1 MRPCN
6 MFIIKATK
14 AVALTCLLGSL
25 LSPGLANA
33 DARDQ
38 AKRIHERLTG
48 VPPDAATLD
57 TMATQ
62 VSSSPVTAAYTAM
75 EDPAFYNVTIKNFV
89 APWTNEAMSSFVP
102 LNDYTATVIGVVRD
116 GLDFRRILYDDILY
130 VGQASGLPA
139 YSNTN
144 NNHYAAL
151 ERGNYDLSDPDILV
165 DTTQSSRNGLPSSA
179 TAGIMT
185 SRAAAQAFFS
195 AGTNRAMFRFTLL
208 NHLCNDLEQVNDVTR
223 PPDRI
228 RQDVSRSPGGDSR
241 VFLNNCVGC
250 HSGMDPMAQAFA
262 YYDYQYDADADPD
275 GELGRLIYNTVG
287 TVDPETGTRVQGKYL
302 INAGNFE
309 HGYVTTDDQ
318 WDNYWR
324 KGPNR
329 RLGWADTAPRG
340 SGSGAKSLGQE
351 LAQSEAFAE
360 CQVKKVFRN
369 VCLRDPVDT
378 ADHNQIDSMVNSLSA
393 SNFNLKQTF
402 AESAVYC
409 MGD

>member
-6 MFIIKATK
+6 MFRIKATK

-25 LSPGLANA
+25 ALPGSANA
-33 DARDQ
+33 DSRDQ

-57 TMATQ
+57 AMAAD
-62 VSSSPVTAAYTAM
+62 VAANNAEVAAFTAM
-75 EDPAFYNVTIKNFV
+75 NDQAFYNVTLKNFV

-116 GLDFRRILYDDILY
+116 ELDFRRILYDDILY
-130 VGQASGLPA
+130 IGPSGLPT
-139 YSNTN
+139 YSNAN

-151 ERGNYDLSDPDILV
+151 ESGNYDLSNPSILSR
-165 DTTQSSRNGLPSSA
+165 TTQSSRNGLPSSA

-185 SRAAAQAFFS
+185 SRAAAKAFFS

-262 YYDYQYDADADPD
+262 YYDYEYDADADPD

-287 TVDPETGTRVQGKYL
+287 TADPETGTRVQGKYL

-309 HGYVTTDDQ
+309 HGYVTTNDQ

-324 KGPNR
+324 EGPNR
-329 RLGWADTAPRG
+329 RLGWDGVLPG
-340 SGSGAKSLGQE
+340 SGSGAKSLGRE
-351 LAQSEAFAE
+351 FAYSEAFAE

-369 VCLRDPVDT
+369 VCLRDPVDS
-378 ADHNQIDSMVNSLSA
+378 ADHSKIENMVSSLEGHG
-393 SNFNLKQTF
+393 FNLKQTF
-402 AESAVYC
+402 AESAAYC
-409 MGD
+409 MGE

>member
-6 MFIIKATK
+6 MFRIKATK

-25 LSPGLANA
+25 VLPGIANA

-48 VPPDAATLD
+48 VPPDADTLD
-57 TMATQ
+57 TMAAQ
-62 VSSSPVTAAYTAM
+62 VVSSPVTAAYTAM
-75 EDPAFYNVTIKNFV
+75 EDPAFYNVTLKNFV

-130 VGQASGLPA
+130 VGGAPGLPA

-151 ERGNYDLSDPDILV
+151 EQGNFDLSDPDILV

-287 TVDPETGTRVQGKYL
+287 TADPETGTRVQGKYL

-309 HGYVTTDDQ
+309 HGYVTTDDG

-329 RLGWADTAPRG
+329 RLGWDGSLPG

-351 LAQSEAFAE
+351 FANSEAFAE

-378 ADHNQIDSMVNSLSA
+378 ADYNQIDNMVNSLSA

-402 AESAVYC
+402 AESAEYC